1 MWPVAAVLDSTE
13 MSASNFTVS
22 EVFKLVS
29 ENQRCFFQER
39 RGDPVSGTLASHLL
53 FQPMPA
59 PHPLL
64 WFMSWEAN

>member
-1 MWPVAAVLDSTE
+1 MWLVAAGLDSPGL
-13 MSASNFTVS
+13 SASNSTVS

-29 ENQRCFFQER
+29 KNQRFFSGEKGR
-39 RGDPVSGTLASHLL
+39 PSKWDPGLSPSVSAHAG
-53 FQPMPA
+53 

>member
-29 ENQRCFFQER
+29 ENQRCFFSGEKGR
-39 RGDPVSGTLASHLL
+39 PSKWDPGLSPSVSAHAGPSPFALVYVLGG
-53 FQPMPA
+53 
-59 PHPLL
+59 
-64 WFMSWEAN
+64 

>member
-1 MWPVAAVLDSTE
+1 MWPVAAGVDSPGL
-13 MSASNFTVS
+13 SASNFTVS

-29 ENQRCFFQER
+29 KNQSFFSGEKGR
-39 RGDPVSGTLASHLL
+39 PSKWDPGFSPSVSAHT
-53 FQPMPA
+53 A